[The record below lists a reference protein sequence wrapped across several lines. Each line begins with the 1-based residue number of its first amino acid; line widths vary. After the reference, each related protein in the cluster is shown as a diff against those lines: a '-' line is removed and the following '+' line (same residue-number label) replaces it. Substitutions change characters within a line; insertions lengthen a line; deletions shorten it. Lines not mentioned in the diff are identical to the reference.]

1 MVLAAAEAA
10 AEAAAREAHARIA
23 GALMALPGVHGVA
36 VGRKQT
42 GGASAGGEPCVA
54 VFVDRKRP
62 LDQLAANERIP
73 AVVPGTAVPTDVV
86 EYPRVI
92 AQVARAVELRPAR
105 PASRSARA
113 PRRVPVPREL
123 GNLGGAAE
131 PDAAADTARHAVLA
145 GGAQIQSYGSRGS
158 VGTLGTVLYDT
169 RHRRLIG
176 LGNWHALYPW
186 PSPGGAGDAI
196 YQPSFSARN

>member
-123 GNLGGAAE
+123 GDLGGAAE
-131 PDAAADTARHAVLA
+131 PDAEADTALHAVLA